1 MADSSENR
9 KPAKKP
15 AGKKPAAGKPA
26 KKPAAKKAATKKPS
40 TKKASPKKPAAKK
53 AAVKKPAAAGKAKKA
68 TAKRPAAK
76 AARPESARPA
86 AVDEVI
92 SEAEALLAEGASK
105 PVGAVM
111 VIGGGIGGVQA
122 SLDLVDMGYRVYMV
136 DSGPSIG
143 GVMGQ
148 LDKTFPTNDCSMC
161 ILSPKLVEVGS
172 NKNIELFT
180 LTDVVGVE
188 GEPGRFKVTLRVRP
202 RFVDIDKCTGCGLCS
217 EKCRVKVKD
226 PYNAGL
232 SRAPLIRV
240 PFPQAVPGAAFIDP
254 TKCLYLLKGKCG
266 NCKEECPAEAV
277 DYEQKER
284 TEVVEVGSIVVASGY
299 KPFDASARAEYGYG
313 IYDNVVTSLE
323 FERILAANGPTEGH
337 VVRRSDGGPVKK
349 LAFIQCVGSR
359 DATIGNTY
367 CSSVCCM
374 YATKQSI
381 IAKEHQSSI
390 EPTIF
395 FIDMRAY
402 GKGFDEYYE
411 KAKNE
416 QGIGYVRCLASYAK
430 ELQPSKRILIGY
442 VDENGQTIEEEFD
455 MVVLCVGIEPDADR
469 LADTLGVELDS
480 HGFIDSDDFLSVET
494 SRSGIYACGAV
505 ESPKDIPD
513 SVVQASASA
522 GMASAKL
529 GLARGELIERTD
541 YPRERDVAGEPP
553 RIGAV
558 ICRCGTNIGGVV
570 DVPEVVEYAKTLPG
584 VVFAE
589 ERLYACSQDAQE
601 WIRDIVREHGLN
613 RLLVASCTPRTHQPL
628 FRETLR
634 TAGLNKYLFEMANI
648 REHCSWVHMT
658 MPEEATDKAKLLVK
672 MGIEKAALLEPLEEG
687 VSPVT
692 PRALVIGGGG
702 AGMTAALQIA
712 DAGFTTYLVEKDR
725 ELGGNMR
732 HIASTIE
739 GADVAAKLADLKK
752 RVVAH
757 KNIGLFL
764 GSEVES
770 VDGFIGKFHTTVD
783 TPEGPVELDHGVV
796 VVATGGL
803 EYEPQEGEY
812 GWGSHEGVI
821 SQTELERRIVEE
833 PRSIEDLSDVVMVQC
848 VGSRNDEHPY
858 CSKICCGVAVKNA
871 VALKKA
877 RPDANVNVCYR
888 DLRTYGLKEDHY
900 LEARE
905 LGVNFIRF
913 DKDAPPVVGEIRGD
927 LQVKVDDQNV
937 RGEQVVLNPDLVVL
951 SCGVVANPDA
961 RELAPRL
968 KVPLT
973 SDGFFLEAH
982 VKLRPVDFA
991 TDGVFVAGLAHYPK
1005 TIAESLTQACA
1016 AAARAEAVLSKDNV
1030 VTEGVVAWVDEKTC
1044 SGCRQCISLCS
1055 YEAISFDEDKGVAV
1069 VNRSL
1074 CKGCG
1079 ACAAACTSGANRL
1092 LGFKPQQIYAQ
1103 IKAACGDL

>member
-1 MADSSENR
+1 MAEEKDKKTVK
-9 KPAKKP
+9 KPAAKNS
-15 AGKKPAAGKPA
+15 AGKKPASKKPAAKKPASKKPSKKPAARKAAA
-26 KKPAAKKAATKKPS
+26 KKPAAKKAASSAETALVP
-40 TKKASPKKPAAKK
+40 
-53 AAVKKPAAAGKAKKA
+53 VK
-68 TAKRPAAK
+68 
-76 AARPESARPA
+76 E
-86 AVDEVI
+86 D
-92 SEAEALLAEGASK
+92 K

-122 SLDLVDMGYRVYMV
+122 SLDLVDMGYRVYLV

-172 NKNIELFT
+172 NRNIELFT

-188 GEPGRFKVTLRVRP
+188 GEPGDFKVTVRIRP
-202 RFVDIDKCTGCGLCS
+202 RYVDLEKCTGCGICS

-240 PFPQAVPGAAFIDP
+240 PFPQAVPGAAYIDP
-254 TKCLYLLKGKCG
+254 TKCLYLLRGKCG
-266 NCKEECPAEAV
+266 NCKETCPADAV

-284 TEVVEVGSIVVASGY
+284 TEVVAVGSIVVATGY
-299 KPFDASARAEYGYG
+299 KTFDAAERAEYGYG
-313 IYDNVVTSLE
+313 VYDNVVTSME
-323 FERILAANGPTEGH
+323 FERILAANGPTSGH

-359 DATIGNTY
+359 DASNGNTY

-374 YATKQSI
+374 YGTKQSI
-381 IAKEHQSSI
+381 IAKEHDRSI
-390 EPTIF
+390 EPTVF

-416 QGIGYVRCLASYAK
+416 QGIRYVRCLASYAK
-430 ELQPSKRILIGY
+430 EMQPTKKILIGY
-442 VDENGQTIEEEFD
+442 VDEDGNTVEEEFD
-455 MVVLCVGIEPDADR
+455 LAVLCVGIEPDAGG
-469 LADTLGVELDS
+469 LSEALGVKLDS
-480 HGFIDSDDFLSVET
+480 HGFIDSDDFITVET
-494 SRSGIYACGAV
+494 SKDGVYACGAV

-522 GMASAKL
+522 GLASARLTRAK
-529 GLARGELIERTD
+529 GELIERTE
-541 YPRERDVAGEPP
+541 YPPERDVTGEEP

-570 DVPEVVEYAKTLPG
+570 DVPSVVEYAKTLPG

-601 WIRDIVREHGLN
+601 WIRQIVSENNLN

-648 REHCSWVHMT
+648 REHCSWVHMNI
-658 MPEEATDKAKLLVK
+658 PEAATDKAKLLVK
-672 MGIEKAALLEPLEEG
+672 MGIEKAALLEPLAEG
-687 VSPVT
+687 ASPVT

-702 AGMTAALQIA
+702 AGMAAALQLA

-739 GADVAAKLADLKK
+739 GADVSAKLAEMK
-752 RVVAH
+752 RRVTSH
-757 KNIGLFL
+757 ENIGLYL
-764 GSEVES
+764 SSEVEAME
-770 VDGFIGKFHTTVD
+770 GFIGKFHTTLR

-796 VVATGGL
+796 IVATGGV
-803 EYEPQEGEY
+803 EYEPKPGEY
-812 GWGSHEGVI
+812 GWGKDQRVI
-821 SQTELERRIVEE
+821 SQTEFERRIK
-833 PRSIEDLSDVVMVQC
+833 EDPASLEKVGDVVMVQC
-848 VGSRNDEHPY
+848 VGSRNEEHPY

-871 VALKKA
+871 VAFKKIK
-877 RPDANVNVCYR
+877 PDASVEVCYR

-900 LEARE
+900 LEARD

-913 DKDAPPVVGEIRGD
+913 DKDEPPVVETSAGALRVKVKDSNIRSE
-927 LQVKVDDQNV
+927 QVK
-937 RGEQVVLNPDLVVL
+937 LAPDLVVL
-951 SCGVVANPDA
+951 SCGVSANPDA
-961 RELAPRL
+961 RELAPKL

-973 SDGFFLEAH
+973 ADGFFLEAH

-1005 TIAESLTQACA
+1005 TVAESLTQACA
-1016 AAARAEAVLSKDNV
+1016 AAARAESVLSKENV
-1030 VTEGVVAWVDEKTC
+1030 VTEGVVAFVDEKAC
-1044 SGCRQCISLCS
+1044 SGCRQCIALCS
-1055 YEAISFDEDKGVAV
+1055 YEAISFDEEKGVAV
-1069 VNRSL
+1069 VNSSL

-1079 ACAAACTSGANRL
+1079 ACTAACTSGANRL

-1103 IKAACGDL
+1103 IKAACGSL